1 MVADGTSGEA
11 LLRRLEDVERRL
23 EEIYPEYLHEA
34 KLRLSKFTALPPT
47 QREDVA
53 QEAFLKVSK
62 SLQLRGLDPGEK
74 LLAYLL
80 KAAENLA
87 KSGLR
92 RERVIAVDDELLD
105 VLREQNTAWPENTHD
120 RRAELVED
128 AIEAMNEGRQRQV
141 AELMMRGLESKE
153 IAEELGISPDQ
164 VRVQRYRAVRELRQ
178 RLQDD
183 IPARRPRETQQGE
196 EGSGE

>member
-53 QEAFLKVSK
+53 PDAFLKVSK

-196 EGSGE
+196 EGSG

>member
-11 LLRRLEDVERRL
+11 LLRRPPDTERRL
-23 EEIYPEYLHEA
+23 EEIYPEYQHQA
-34 KLRLSKFTALPPT
+34 KLRLSKFSALSPT

-53 QEAFLKVSK
+53 QEAFINVSE
-62 SLQLRGLDPGEK
+62 SLRLRGLDLGEK

-87 KSGLR
+87 KDGLR
-92 RERVIAVDDELLD
+92 RERVIPVDDELLD
-105 VLREQNTAWPENTHD
+105 VLREQNTAWPEDTHD

-164 VRVQRYRAVRELRQ
+164 VRVQRFRAVRELRQ

-183 IPARRPRETQQGE
+183 VPARRPRETQQGE